1 VSKKLKADILLLIT
15 AVIWGFAF
23 VAQKAGTALEPF
35 TYNGIRTMVACITL
49 IPVIFIFDRF
59 NKGDAAKSD
68 GKGDTKTLIKGG
80 LVCGLILAVASNL
93 QQFGL
98 YFETDAGK
106 AGFITTLYILIVPV
120 LGVFL
125 NKKVSLKMW
134 FCVFVGALGFYFLT
148 MAGRGNGFRLERGDF
163 FVLLCAIVFSV
174 HILAIDYFSPKCDG
188 IKLSCLQFFV
198 AGFVGMT
205 MMFIFESPKMSEILD
220 CAIPILYAG
229 MMSSGV
235 GYTLQ
240 IIAQKDADPTTASL
254 IMSLESV
261 FAVIAGVIIFHERL
275 GLFEILGCIVIFA
288 AVIMSQL
295 PEKKKPKRLV

>member
-1 VSKKLKADILLLIT
+1 
-15 AVIWGFAF
+15 
-23 VAQKAGTALEPF
+23 
-35 TYNGIRTMVACITL
+35 
-49 IPVIFIFDRF
+49 
-59 NKGDAAKSD
+59 
-68 GKGDTKTLIKGG
+68 
-80 LVCGLILAVASNL
+80 
-93 QQFGL
+93 
-98 YFETDAGK
+98 
-106 AGFITTLYILIVPV
+106 
-120 LGVFL
+120 
-125 NKKVSLKMW
+125 
-134 FCVFVGALGFYFLT
+134 
-148 MAGRGNGFRLERGDF
+148 
-163 FVLLCAIVFSV
+163 
-174 HILAIDYFSPKCDG
+174 
-188 IKLSCLQFFV
+188 
-198 AGFVGMT
+198 